1 MMPEA
6 ADPKEIRP
14 AGRSAG
20 EGAGI
25 LPADF
30 CHLQKLESLGLMVG
44 EVAHDLN
51 NLLAIILGHTELAI
65 DEAVRD
71 GDSPSRLG
79 DIRDAVVHA
88 AALCR
93 GLLAYAGRAA
103 PVRTAVN
110 LAELMAH
117 LQQLLRV
124 TVPRQSRLECQV
136 AHSLPRLIGD
146 PSHVHQI
153 LMNLILNAVEAL
165 GGKPGT
171 IRVSIDQTVS
181 TDASSQGKPLICVRV
196 SDTGCGMTPDVLN
209 RLFHPFYS
217 TKAEGRGLGLTAVR
231 NLVEGMEGTIEAHSV
246 PGQGTTFT
254 LRFPAL
260 LAGDEAMDP
269 DSGDVGEEGE
279 EDWAGSGTVLLVDDE
294 PELRMLGAAMLAQAG
309 LRVLTATDGQEAVEC
324 YQQHDGE
331 IDLVFLDAVMPRMDG
346 CEALARIRQIDPGAK
361 VVMIS
366 GHTECDL
373 VHRWNGARPDDILLK
388 PVSARKL
395 RRAARRHLAE
405 ARPPVV
411 GEREMIH
418 AEETCP

>member
-1 MMPEA
+1 MRPELQHGVEAPERA
-6 ADPKEIRP
+6 AT
-14 AGRSAG
+14 SS
-20 EGAGI
+20 EGTAA

-51 NLLAIILGHTELAI
+51 NTLAIILGHTELAI
-65 DEAVRD
+65 DETERKGFPPA
-71 GDSPSRLG
+71 RLE
-79 DIRDAVVHA
+79 DIREAVVHA

-93 GLLAYAGRAA
+93 GMLAYAGRAS
-103 PVRTAVN
+103 PIRTAVD
-110 LAELMAH
+110 LAELVAH

-124 TVPRQSRLECQV
+124 TVPRQSRLDCQV

-146 PSHVHQI
+146 PSHMRQI

-171 IRVSIDQTVS
+171 IRVVIDRTVS
-181 TDASSQGKPLICVRV
+181 ADPADKGTPWIGIRV
-196 SDTGCGMTPDVLN
+196 SDTGCGMSTEVLKN
-209 RLFHPFYS
+209 LFNPFYS

-231 NLVEGMEGTIEAHSV
+231 NLVEGMGGTIEAHSV

-254 LRFPAL
+254 LLFPAL
-260 LAGDEAMDP
+260 QADEGVPDLDSEDAVEDDP
-269 DSGDVGEEGE
+269 G
-279 EDWAGSGTVLLVDDE
+279 WTGSGTVLLVDDE
-294 PELRMLGAAMLAQAG
+294 PELRMLGSAMLGQAG

-346 CEALARIRQIDPGAK
+346 CEALARIRQIDPRAK

-366 GHTECDL
+366 GHTEFDL

-395 RRAARRHLAE
+395 RRAAKRHLAKLRDPARDE
-405 ARPPVV
+405 ARMAGAGTDRP
-411 GEREMIH
+411 
-418 AEETCP
+418 

>member
-1 MMPEA
+1 MRTGEQLRAGDPESA
-6 ADPKEIRP
+6 AP
-14 AGRSAG
+14 SV
-20 EGAGI
+20 EGMSV

-51 NLLAIILGHTELAI
+51 NTLAIILGHTELAM
-65 DEAVRD
+65 DEADRE
-71 GDSPSRLG
+71 GFSSARLG
-79 DIRDAVVHA
+79 DIREAVVHA

-93 GLLAYAGRAA
+93 GMLAYAGRAA
-103 PVRTAVN
+103 PIRTAVN
-110 LAELMAH
+110 LAELVAH

-124 TVPRQSRLECQV
+124 TVPRQSRLDCQV

-146 PSHVHQI
+146 PSHMRQI

-165 GGKPGT
+165 GGTPGT
-171 IRVSIDQTVS
+171 IRVVIEKTGSRDPS
-181 TDASSQGKPLICVRV
+181 AEGKPMICMRV
-196 SDTGCGMTPDVLN
+196 SDTGCGMTPEVLKN
-209 RLFHPFYS
+209 LFNPFYS

-231 NLVEGMEGTIEAHSV
+231 NLVEGMGGTIEAASV

-254 LRFPAL
+254 LLFPVL
-260 LAGDEAMDP
+260 QAGEEVCDLDGEDAAED
-269 DSGDVGEEGE
+269 DSGWRG
-279 EDWAGSGTVLLVDDE
+279 AGTVLLVDDE
-294 PELRMLGAAMLAQAG
+294 PELRMLGSAMLVQAG

-366 GHTECDL
+366 GHTEFDL
-373 VHRWNGARPDDILLK
+373 VHRWNGARPDDVLLK

-395 RRAARRHLAE
+395 RRAAKRHLAGLGDREKDE
-405 ARPPVV
+405 ARLAVA
-411 GEREMIH
+411 GKGG
-418 AEETCP
+418 A